1 MRTAIYQMI
10 KKILFPI
17 LFIALHT
24 GLNAQVVTPAPAAA
38 QAPTIQWISIEEAI
52 EKCKTE
58 PKKLLVD
65 VYTDWCG
72 WCKRMDAT
80 TFQNPVVV
88 QVVNQYYYA
97 VKFDAESKKEI
108 VFNGTVYKFVANG
121 QRGHHELASALL
133 QGKMGYPT
141 VAFLDE
147 KLNLIQSIPG
157 YRKASEIDPI
167 LNYFGA
173 NYYLTV
179 PWDTFMQEYKSP
191 VVD

>member
-1 MRTAIYQMI
+1 MI
-10 KKILFPI
+10 KKLLFPI

-24 GLNAQVVTPAPAAA
+24 GLNAQVATPTPAPAAA
-38 QAPTIQWISIEEAI
+38 QTPTIQWISIEEAI

-121 QRGHHELASALL
+121 QRGYHELASALL

-173 NYYLTV
+173 NYYLSV
-179 PWDTFMQEYKSP
+179 QWDTFMQEYKSP